1 MLDEYT
7 AENIQYSVPPLAEWN
22 ASKRGNTGH
31 GAYSKRNSNVI
42 DTENQAFIFYK
53 SIQSKHVKGY
63 LCLLSRYIYFKCQ
76 VGD

>member
-31 GAYSKRNSNVI
+31 GAYSKRNSNVT
-42 DTENQAFIFYK
+42 DTENQAFIIYK
-53 SIQSKHVKGY
+53 SIQ
-63 LCLLSRYIYFKCQ
+63 
-76 VGD
+76 